1 MFKRRD
7 SAQDTQPQFWVE
19 TKRLPKATASTFYRK
34 LDETLASIGFAE
46 GVREICRPAYAD
58 AARGGRPGIDPAV
71 YFKMLII
78 GFFENL
84 PSERSIASRC
94 ADSLSLRAF
103 LGYQLDQDTP
113 DHSSLSVIR
122 NRLGEE
128 IYQHALNLV
137 LKGLRDHG
145 LLKGRHLGI
154 DSSVIEANA
163 SLRELV
169 HRNTEEQ
176 YWDYVKRLAA
186 AAGIDPD
193 DTKAVRQFDRKR
205 AGRSTS
211 NKEWVNP
218 HDPDA
223 RVGLTKHGACDMIY
237 KPEHITDLESG
248 AIVAATVRHGNDG
261 DTKELCQRV
270 LAAGRT
276 LAQVCDDPR
285 QDKVLRSLTADQG
298 YFAVEEI
305 CGLQG
310 EGIRAII
317 SDPYASQRRKDK
329 QSPQVQQILAK
340 AQRAATS
347 ASGKALLR
355 KRGEYLERSFAH
367 VLDHGGLRRTT
378 LRGQVNL
385 IKRQLA
391 AALAFDLSLLMR
403 KLTGHGTPKQW
414 LAGALRAFFVYLVGA
429 MRAHPRP
436 TCRENPRQTNFYQHR
451 EVLQSGTEANH
462 WTTLPVKLRCISTG
476 C

>member
-7 SAQDTQPQFWVE
+7 SAEDSQPQFWVE

-34 LDETLASIGFAE
+34 LDETLEQIGFAE
-46 GVREICRPAYAD
+46 GVRVICRPAYAD
-58 AARGGRPGIDPAV
+58 ASKGGRPGIDPAV
-71 YFKMLII
+71 YFKMLMV

-122 NRLGEE
+122 SRLGEE
-128 IYQHALNLV
+128 IYQAALELV
-137 LKGLRDHG
+137 LRGLRNHG

-176 YWDYVKRLAA
+176 YWEYVKRLAA

-205 AGRSTS
+205 EGRSTS

-223 RVGLTKHGACDMIY
+223 KVGVTKHGACDMIY

-248 AIVAATVRHGNDG
+248 AIVAATVRHGDEG
-261 DTKELCQRV
+261 DTKQLGERV
-270 LAAGRT
+270 LEAGVT
-276 LAQVCDDPR
+276 LSRVCDDPK
-285 QDKVLRSLTADQG
+285 QEQVLRSITADEG
-298 YFAVEEI
+298 YFSVEEI
-305 CGLQG
+305 CGMQG
-310 EGIRAII
+310 ENIRTVIG
-317 SDPYASQRRKDK
+317 DPHAAKRRKEPQGSMAK
-329 QSPQVQQILAK
+329 QVLTK
-340 AQRAATS
+340 ARRAVKS

-355 KRGEYLERSFAH
+355 SRGEYLERSFAH

-378 LRGQVNL
+378 LKGKTNL
-385 IKRQLA
+385 TKRQLVA
-391 AALAFDLSLLMR
+391 VLTFDLSLLMR
-403 KLTGHGTPKQW
+403 KLTGYGTPKQW
-414 LAGALRAFFVYLVGA
+414 LAGSNGGLCALFGGLWRAILQLTGLSGAPRTDFRQSVSASLVSLGA
-429 MRAHPRP
+429 ARSSHQ
-436 TCRENPRQTNFYQHR
+436 CLEIECF
-451 EVLQSGTEANH
+451 
-462 WTTLPVKLRCISTG
+462 STG

>member
-1 MFKRRD
+1 MFKPRD
-7 SAQDTQPQFWVE
+7 TAADAQPQFWVE

-34 LDETLASIGFAE
+34 LDETLGQIGFTE
-46 GVREICRPAYAD
+46 GVREICKPAYAD

-71 YFKMLII
+71 YFKMLMI

-128 IYQHALNLV
+128 IYQSALELV

-176 YWDYVKRLAA
+176 YWDYVKRLAV

-205 AGRSTS
+205 EGRSTS
-211 NKEWVNP
+211 NQEWVNP

-223 RVGLTKHGACDMIY
+223 KVGVTKHGACDMIY

-248 AIVAATVRHGNDG
+248 AIVAATVRLGNEG
-261 DTKELCQRV
+261 DTKELTPRV
-270 LAAGRT
+270 LAAGTT
-276 LAQVCDDPR
+276 LARVCDDPR
-285 QDKVLRSLTADQG
+285 QEKVLRSLTADEG
-298 YFAVEEI
+298 YFSVEET

-310 EGIRAII
+310 ENIRTII
-317 SDPYASQRRKDK
+317 GDPYENQRRKES
-329 QSPQVQQILAK
+329 QSSIVRQVLHK
-340 AQRAATS
+340 ARRAVKS

-355 KRGEYLERSFAH
+355 KRGEFIERSFAH
-367 VLDHGGLRRTT
+367 VLDQGGLRRTT
-378 LRGQVNL
+378 LRGQSNL
-385 IKRQLA
+385 TKRQLA

-403 KLTGHGTPKQW
+403 KLTGCGTPKQW
-414 LAGALRAFFVYLVGA
+414 LAGVRGAFFALRGRL
-429 MRAHPRP
+429 MRVMSRLEDQYTAHWIDFRP
-436 TCRENPRQTNFYQHR
+436 NHSKLTLGQHPDAWI
-451 EVLQSGTEANH
+451 VLRLGSG
-462 WTTLPVKLRCISTG
+462 RFSTG

>member
-1 MFKRRD
+1 MFKPRD
-7 SAQDTQPQFWVE
+7 TAKDSQAQFWVE

-34 LDETLASIGFAE
+34 LDETLRKIGFTE
-46 GVREICRPAYAD
+46 GVREICKPAYAD
-58 AARGGRPGIDPAV
+58 ACRGGRPGIDPAV
-71 YFKMLII
+71 YFKMLMI

-103 LGYQLDQDTP
+103 LGYQLDEDTP

-122 NRLGEE
+122 SRLGEE
-128 IYQHALNLV
+128 IYQAALELV

-186 AAGIDPD
+186 QAGIDPD
-193 DTKAVRQFDRKR
+193 DSKAVRQFDRKR
-205 AGRSTS
+205 EGRSTS
-211 NKEWVNP
+211 NSEWVNP
-218 HDPDA
+218 HDPEA
-223 RVGLTKHGACDMIY
+223 KVGMTKHGACDMIY

-248 AIVAATVRHGNDG
+248 ALVAATVRLGNEG
-261 DTKELCQRV
+261 DTKELTSRV
-270 LAAGRT
+270 LEAGET
-276 LAQVCDDPR
+276 LSRVCEDP
-285 QDKVLRSLTADQG
+285 QQKKVLQSLTADEG
-298 YFAVEEI
+298 YFCVEEV

-310 EGIRAII
+310 EKIRTVIG
-317 SDPYASQRRKDK
+317 DPHEGKRRKEK
-329 QSPQVQQILAK
+329 QSPVVKQVLHK
-340 AQRAATS
+340 ARRAVKS

-355 KRGEYLERSFAH
+355 KRGEYIERSFAH
-367 VLDHGGLRRTT
+367 VLDQGGLRRTT
-378 LRGQVNL
+378 LRGTSNL
-385 IKRQLA
+385 TKRQLA

-403 KLTGHGTPKQW
+403 KLTGCGTPKQW
-414 LAGALRAFFVYLVGA
+414 LAGACRVFFA
-429 MRAHPRP
+429 MIQRLLEHLWLGEVPSCSDRSDFRQNQSRFTRSRSSDAAMV
-436 TCRENPRQTNFYQHR
+436 CRLEF
-451 EVLQSGTEANH
+451 GF
-462 WTTLPVKLRCISTG
+462 ISTG

>member
-1 MFKRRD
+1 MFKPRD
-7 SAQDTQPQFWVE
+7 TSADAQPQFWVE

-34 LDETLASIGFAE
+34 LDETLGQIGFTE
-46 GVREICRPAYAD
+46 GVREICKPAYAE

-71 YFKMLII
+71 YFKMLMI

-122 NRLGEE
+122 SRLGEE
-128 IYQHALNLV
+128 IYQSALELV

-205 AGRSTS
+205 EGRSTS
-211 NKEWVNP
+211 NQEWVNP
-218 HDPDA
+218 HDPDSK
-223 RVGLTKHGACDMIY
+223 VGVTKHGACDMIY

-248 AIVAATVRHGNDG
+248 AIVAATVRHGNEG
-261 DTKELCQRV
+261 DTKELTSRV
-270 LAAGRT
+270 LAAGTT
-276 LAQVCDDPR
+276 LAGVCDDPK
-285 QDKVLRSLTADQG
+285 QEKVLRSLTADEG
-298 YFAVEEI
+298 YFSVEQT

-310 EGIRAII
+310 EGIRVII
-317 SDPYASQRRKDK
+317 GDPYASQRRKEN
-329 QSPQVQQILAK
+329 QSPIIKQVLDNAR
-340 AQRAATS
+340 RAVKST
-347 ASGKALLR
+347 SGKALLR
-355 KRGEYLERSFAH
+355 KRGEFIERSFAH
-367 VLDHGGLRRTT
+367 VLDQGGLRRTT
-378 LRGQVNL
+378 LRGKSNL

-403 KLTGHGTPKQW
+403 KLTGCGTPKQW
-414 LAGALRAFFVYLVGA
+414 LAGARGALLVLMGRLIRALSRIVGQYVAQWIDFRPNHSEHTSAGNGDARIVLR
-429 MRAHPRP
+429 H
-436 TCRENPRQTNFYQHR
+436 E
-451 EVLQSGTEANH
+451 SG
-462 WTTLPVKLRCISTG
+462 CFSTG